1 MFMCATVYKQNSS
14 RRLFFRPFRR
24 EIASRYFGGAAK
36 FQSSDRRTWATVH
49 VLPFYKARFLA
60 SAAMLACKGTQR
72 SGWTHVVVV
81 SFFFLGATKGRTA
94 GTETNRIHGESQG
107 RRDISEVW
115 LLR

>member
-1 MFMCATVYKQNSS
+1 MFMCAAVYKQNSS
-14 RRLFFRPFRR
+14 HCLFFRPFWK

-60 SAAMLACKGTQR
+60 SVAMLACKRTQS

-81 SFFFLGATKGRTA
+81 SFFFSAQRREEPQAQRRTESTGSRGAA
-94 GTETNRIHGESQG
+94 GYF
-107 RRDISEVW
+107 
-115 LLR
+115 